1 MKLLKQKNSNFV
13 RGRPREVLGLARY
26 IFTKMIVVMV
36 AWRFS
41 NIDPITSLE
50 RVKLGISNLIRI
62 VVVWPIIWHQC

>member
-1 MKLLKQKNSNFV
+1 
-13 RGRPREVLGLARY
+13 
-26 IFTKMIVVMV
+26 MIVVMV

-41 NIDPITSLE
+41 NIDPIISLE